1 MLDIF
6 KLYINNIN
14 KINEVYLFS
23 KSFVNIKEKLKY
35 NIEEFILSNIYKT
48 NSDLLNTNEID
59 LLKKDDSTIYLCD
72 TNIFFDDTIE
82 FVKFKFLK
90 YYNKYNKPISFESLY
105 FYSITKNKNFDIKN
119 FFDFLNKNNNYKEKF
134 ITYFSNIQ
142 NISIDQLDLDKIFKD
157 NTINYKLLLDLKFDD
172 FIINKQLGHTVND
185 DYYSFIVN
193 LYDIYDNKNIQDINS
208 DINTNNNNLLFEY
221 NIINNSIYIIKYD
234 DVIEYNKTYNYN
246 IKLITKLYFPFLYNI
261 DITSNDDYYENK
273 DKLLEKSNNIL
284 ESKEFNSKNEIID
297 LMYLIQKDTQKINY
311 NYIGV
316 KSIQF
321 DINNN
326 NNNYNLPL
334 EYLFKIF
341 NSNKN
346 IPFIKYN
353 PGKLQENIYRL
364 YSPYKSKDNKKIPYY
379 NKNKIFK
386 YVRNIGKNNKIAF
399 VINDP
404 NNFIV
409 ELDKKGLLT
418 VSIEFINTI
427 DVQEIDKYINSKIN
441 YIINILKFN
450 LDSIG
455 FTINKYKS
463 LLDNNINIK
472 NIDYVFNLNINN
484 FDIETY
490 KFCLNSLFNIIN
502 SNDNKNK
509 IKTMR
514 YKRVSNYN
522 LYNAID
528 SFIIELLKNNYNQDE
543 ICYKLKENFDMKID
557 DAKSKFLEVIHSLE
571 LESDIFNFKT
581 LKIKNNPGF
590 KTTVY
595 PEKFTSNKIIY
606 IQNIDNIY
614 YLKFIPLYIDSILKI
629 FIKKFSSNDILNQIN
644 SICKIKTKVNDDILI
659 KDFDTTKKIY
669 KDEEDEDDLIDN
681 YNDDDIDDVLQ
692 NTDDNFLD
700 LLLDDNDDND
710 NDEITDDDVINDDVI
725 NDDNDDDD
733 NKIESI
739 EKLND
744 QLDKEIDKQHNDTK
758 KYNTNYSKYDE
769 DDDEGDNDTD
779 DDDGVGNDSEE
790 NTDAAVKDE
799 KKDNNVANIG
809 SKIDVQGMNLHPN
822 PALKRLVKREPKI
835 FLNNDNPFFTTYSRI
850 CPANVKRQPIILTQE
865 EKDYIDKNHK
875 NSYTNTFQ
883 YGTDKKYWYICPR
896 YWDLQRNVSL
906 TKEQVDSG
914 LFGKVIPTNAK
925 KVPKD
930 ANIYEFNDAKVH
942 IDPKTK
948 EYIEYSPG
956 FLIDKHNTKEGYCI
970 PCCFKDWNS
979 KVQEKYRKQ
988 CLENIKE
995 DNSKKKDNFYEYV
1008 KGPEKFPLDKYKLGL
1023 LPLSIQY
1030 FLQFDNSKCINKKN
1044 NILNQNYECL
1054 LRYGVE
1060 KNEKQSFIS
1069 CIADVYGNTILN
1081 KNITSKEMKEYIISS
1096 LNIDNYIKYNNGN
1109 LVQIFKSKKD
1119 NIDKLLEL
1127 IDMNKYNDTKYYKNI
1142 DIKNEKQVRLYKT
1155 IINSLNNFINYLN
1168 NDEII
1173 IDYTY
1178 LWDIICT
1185 PNTSLFPSGINLI
1198 VLETCNNDITNNVNV
1213 VCPKQFYVNEVL
1225 DFRKYN
1231 LILLKQNK
1239 IFEPIYSITET
1250 NLSYSIKRTFS
1261 FNIINDNLNYFKK
1274 ILNTIK
1280 YHIDNNC
1287 KSQYTSLDKFKS
1299 NTNLNYIVNL
1309 LIKNKF
1315 EILYQ
1320 ISNYHSKIIGV
1331 VVKNFEI
1338 IDNKSFF
1345 VPCYPSSIYDSFDIP
1360 IKFMDDYH
1368 DNYYNNYFDTLQ
1380 ALTTIYNLSNKKI
1393 NVNPYIKIYEN
1404 NLLVGI
1410 LTNANQFVMLKE
1422 PEFIKDND
1430 ELISVND
1437 SNLMVID
1444 NFIQTYNNDND
1455 NDNDYVS
1462 NLKLDINFY
1471 KAFTDTFKYIFKNI
1485 AYYKEKIT
1493 LNEILNNNHS
1503 TYKNKIDNVT
1513 SILKTIGEKYFMFVK
1528 YDKQILKLI
1537 TDVNIC
1543 NNNVCDSNYCY
1554 KNKDGSDCKLIIPE
1568 YNLINDNFKNEIVY
1582 YNKFS
1587 DELVRNNYSR
1597 LFVLGDNELYKFNN
1611 INYNINEQ
1619 EILIF
1624 HSLLTQDFFENL
1636 IIDDIKNN
1644 SINYN
1649 ILDKY
1654 DNNLKK
1660 VLNFDAIDKIEDIY
1674 KINDMLSKNKLS
1686 LNIINKSK
1694 VDIIKKSNIPETSDM
1709 KLKNL
1714 SGSDSDSESDSDSDS
1729 QDKPKKHPILSS
1741 DDDNTDSDND
1751 VNDLKKKDSTKD
1763 EIENTDKLQIASVI
1777 ENIVPNCKLVKYNV
1791 REKLLNNYFDNY
1803 SDKNLYEIFSDNTS
1817 RVCTFNTLLLL
1828 LKDNNITISVFE
1840 TKNLLVKLYNE
1851 CPYDKNILE
1860 KHILKQKKDKILD
1873 SKKIDL
1879 GAYILSEN
1887 YYISMIDLYFILKH
1901 FKIPNIFICTTIINI
1916 TKKYNFLVGYYNNNN
1931 DNYHMIKI
1939 HSAHNRSKNN
1949 IINYKLLMYSNKLAI
1964 SINSIKETE
1973 DHFKN
1978 NLLTFIKSN
1987 EKIDMYDAFLKT

>member
-1 MLDIF
+1 MYYLYIYMLDIF

-23 KSFVNIKEKLKY
+23 KSFVNIKEKFKY
-35 NIEEFILSNIYKT
+35 DIDEFILSNIYKT
-48 NSDLLNTNEID
+48 NSDILNTNEID
-59 LLKKDDSTIYLCD
+59 LLKKDNSTIYLCD

-119 FFDFLNKNNNYKEKF
+119 FFDFLNKNHNYKEKF

-142 NISIDQLDLDKIFKD
+142 NISIQQLELDKIFKD
-157 NTINYKLLLDLKFDD
+157 DTINYKLLLDLKFDD

-261 DITSNDDYYENK
+261 NIISNDDYYENK

-284 ESKEFNSKNEIID
+284 DSKEFNSKNEIID
-297 LMYLIQKDTQKINY
+297 LMYLIQKDNQKINY

-316 KSIQF
+316 KSILF
-321 DINNN
+321 DINNT

-334 EYLFKIF
+334 EYIFKIF

-364 YSPYKSKDNKKIPYY
+364 YSPYISKDNKKIPYY
-379 NKNKIFK
+379 NKTKIFK

-427 DVQEIDKYINSKIN
+427 DVQEIDKYINGKIN

-455 FTINKYKS
+455 FTINKYNS

-472 NIDYVFNLNINN
+472 NIDYLFNMNINN

-557 DAKSKFLEVIHSLE
+557 DAKSKFLDVVHSLE

-629 FIKKFSSNDILNQIN
+629 FIKKFSNKDILNQIN

-659 KDFDTTKKIY
+659 KDFDTSKKIY
-669 KDEEDEDDLIDN
+669 KDEEDDDDLIDN

-700 LLLDDNDDND
+700 LLLNDDD
-710 NDEITDDDVINDDVI
+710 DDDDDDVINDDVI
-725 NDDNDDDD
+725 NDDVINDDVINDD
-733 NKIESI
+733 VINDDVINDDVIDKTEYI
-739 EKLND
+739 EKLNSD
-744 QLDKEIDKQHNDTK
+744 LDKEVDKQ
-758 KYNTNYSKYDE
+758 YNTNYSKYDE
-769 DDDEGDNDTD
+769 DS
-779 DDDGVGNDSEE
+779 DDGDSNDSD
-790 NTDAAVKDE
+790 TGDDGVKDE
-799 KKDNNVANIG
+799 KKDNNVTNIG
-809 SKIDVQGMNLHPN
+809 SKIDIQGMNLHPN
-822 PALKRLVKREPKI
+822 PALKRLVKREPKL

-906 TKEQVDSG
+906 TKEQVESG
-914 LFGKVIPTNAK
+914 LFGKIIPSNAK

-930 ANIYEFNDAKVH
+930 ANIYEFNDDKVH

-956 FLIDKHNTKEGYCI
+956 FLIDKHNTKEGNCI

-988 CLENIKE
+988 CLENVKE
-995 DNSKKKDNFYEYV
+995 DNSKKKDHFYEYV

-1030 FLQFDNSKCINKKN
+1030 FLQFDNYKCINKKN

-1109 LVQIFKSKKD
+1109 LVQIFKSKKE
-1119 NIDKLLEL
+1119 NIDNLLES
-1127 IDMNKYNDTKYYKNI
+1127 IDINKYNDQKYYKNI
-1142 DIKNEKQVRLYKT
+1142 DIKNENQVRLYKT
-1155 IINSLNNFINYLN
+1155 IINSLNNFINYLK
-1168 NDEII
+1168 NDDIV

-1185 PNTSLFPSGINLI
+1185 PNPLLFPYGLNLI

-1261 FNIINDNLNYFKK
+1261 FSIINNNLNYFKK

-1320 ISNYHSKIIGV
+1320 ISNYHSKIIGI

-1360 IKFMDDYH
+1360 IKFMDDYR
-1368 DNYYNNYFDTLQ
+1368 DNYYNNYFDTIQSLI
-1380 ALTTIYNLSNKKI
+1380 TIYNLSNKKI

-1455 NDNDYVS
+1455 NDTDYVS

-1503 TYKNKIDNVT
+1503 TYKNKIDNVN
-1513 SILKTIGEKYFMFVK
+1513 SMLKTIGEKYFMFVK

-1554 KNKDGSDCKLIIPE
+1554 KNKEGSDCKLIIPE

-1597 LFVLGDNELYKFNN
+1597 LFVLGDNEMYKFNN
-1611 INYNINEQ
+1611 INYNITNQ

-1654 DNNLKK
+1654 DTNLKK
-1660 VLNFDAIDKIEDIY
+1660 VLNLDAVDKIEDIY

-1686 LNIINKSK
+1686 LNIINKSN
-1694 VDIIKKSNIPETSDM
+1694 VDIIKKSNIPETSD
-1709 KLKNL
+1709 
-1714 SGSDSDSESDSDSDS
+1714 SDSKSKSKPHHILES
-1729 QDKPKKHPILSS
+1729 
-1741 DDDNTDSDND
+1741 ND
-1751 VNDLKKKDSTKD
+1751 VKVDYKDDVDELTKTDLTNDDP
-1763 EIENTDKLQIASVI
+1763 DKLEVDSVI
-1777 ENIVPNCKLVKYNV
+1777 ETIVPGCKLVRFNV
-1791 REKLLNNYFDNY
+1791 REKLLKNYFAE
-1803 SDKNLYEIFSDNTS
+1803 NLYEMFSNNAS

-1828 LKDNNITISVFE
+1828 LKQNNITISVIE
-1840 TKNLLVKLYNE
+1840 IKNLLVKLYSE
-1851 CPYDKNILE
+1851 CPYNKIFLE
-1860 KHILKQKKDKILD
+1860 KHILKQKKDKLLD
-1873 SKKIDL
+1873 PVKKIDL
-1879 GAYILSEN
+1879 FTYILSEN
-1887 YYISMIDLYFILKH
+1887 YYISMIDIYFILKH
-1901 FKIPNIFICTTIINI
+1901 FKIPHIFICTTNI
-1916 TKKYNFLVGYYNNNN
+1916 PIANGYNFLVGYYNNNN
-1931 DNYHMIKI
+1931 NNYHMIKI
-1939 HSAHNRSKNN
+1939 DSSHKRPTKSLNSTTPTNN
-1949 IINYKLLMYSNKLAI
+1949 IINYKLLMYIDNLAI

-1973 DHFKN
+1973 DNFKN
-1978 NLLTFIKSN
+1978 KLLTFINAN
-1987 EKIDMYDAFLKT
+1987 EKLDMYDKFLKT